1 MVVSNCK
8 IHQMHLKDQGQTME
22 YYMLSCDWLVSIRYL
37 LDTSCAIQ

>member
-8 IHQMHLKDQGQTME
+8 IHLMYLKDQGQTVE

-37 LDTSCAIQ
+37 LDTSSTIQ